1 MIIYWNNNIKKKMMK
16 NINLLK
22 LLNNKLY
29 NNNNDKHLL
38 LKTLLL
44 ELNKM
49 RLSKNIINN
58 KNINKYMNELN
69 NKGNKL
75 QHINNMNNWTT
86 QIYNYNKNMEITTTM
101 KDKLLI
107 KLLYK
112 FMTLKLNMNNMNF
125 MKKIIISKP
134 IFQHTINN
142 LNIKFY
148 YYNLSLYNNNNTN
161 NNNYNKYYM
170 NMVSKMMNLLNNN
183 NNNLSKILSYYY
195 KKKVTIEP
203 IKLSYNYLNS
213 DIFSKCISMGDINK
227 YNNGIKNEYSR
238 LLNNTIPKLNDQT
251 ISMNYIN
258 NIKYINKLK
267 YNNIINNMNNNLKN
281 TSKGL
286 LNINNIYNN
295 MNIYNI
301 PMNILMFKYLTG
313 WSITFNGRLSTS
325 KSISRSETQ
334 KVLVGTFRNKNYL
347 WSNITNMYK
356 LNYISAN
363 HNLSNMSNINKNG
376 KYNIKVKLNYI

>member
-1 MIIYWNNNIKKKMMK
+1 MIK

-22 LLNNKLY
+22 LLTNKLNI
-29 NNNNDKHLL
+29 NNNNNKLL

-44 ELNKM
+44 ELNKN

-58 KNINKYMNELN
+58 KNINKYINELN

-75 QHINNMNNWTT
+75 QHLNNINNWLT
-86 QIYNYNKNMEITTTM
+86 QIYNYNKNLEITNTI
-101 KDKLLI
+101 KDKLLK

-112 FMTLKLNMNNMNF
+112 FITLKLNINNVNF
-125 MKKIIISKP
+125 IKNIIISKP

-148 YYNLSLYNNNNTN
+148 YYNLSLYNINNNK
-161 NNNYNKYYM
+161 YNKYYITL
-170 NMVSKMMNLLNNN
+170 VSKIINLLNNN

-195 KKKVTIEP
+195 NKNVTIEP

-238 LLNNTIPKLNDQT
+238 LLNNTIPKLNDQL
-251 ISMNYIN
+251 ISINYIN

-267 YNNIINNMNNNLKN
+267 YNNIINNINNNNNLK
-281 TSKGL
+281 

-295 MNIYNI
+295 IDIYNI
-301 PMNILMFKYLTG
+301 PINILMFKYLTG

-325 KSISRSETQ
+325 KSISRSETH
-334 KVLVGTFRNKNYL
+334 KILVGTFRNKNYL
-347 WSNITNMYK
+347 WSNINNKYK
-356 LNYISAN
+356 LNYIPAN
-363 HNLSNMSNINKNG
+363 HNLSNMSNVNKNG

>member
-1 MIIYWNNNIKKKMMK
+1 MNL
-16 NINLLK
+16 NLLK
-22 LLNNKLY
+22 LLNNKLEKNS
-29 NNNNDKHLL
+29 NNLELNKLL

-49 RLSKNIINN
+49 RLYKNINN
-58 KNINKYMNELN
+58 NNINKYMNELN

-75 QHINNMNNWTT
+75 QHLNNMNNWTT
-86 QIYNYNKNMEITTTM
+86 QIYNYNKNTEIMITM
-101 KDKLLI
+101 KDKLVT

-112 FMTLKLNMNNMNF
+112 FMTLKLSMISRINF

-134 IFQHTINN
+134 IFEHTINK

-148 YYNLSLYNNNNTN
+148 YYNLSLYNNNNII
-161 NNNYNKYYM
+161 NYNKYYM
-170 NMVSKMMNLLNNN
+170 KMVSKLMNLLNNN

-195 KKKVTIEP
+195 NKKVTIEP

-238 LLNNTIPKLNDQT
+238 LLNNTIPKLNDQV

-267 YNNIINNMNNNLKN
+267 YNNIINNINNNNNNKLQ
-281 TSKGL
+281 

-295 MNIYNI
+295 MNINNI

-313 WSITFNGRLSTS
+313 WSITFNGRLASS

-347 WSNITNMYK
+347 WSNINNIYK
-356 LNYISAN
+356 LNYIPAN
-363 HNLSNMSNINKNG
+363 HNISNTSNINKNG